1 MEESP
6 QPPVTGRVVRGI
18 DRLMVLAEELLAL
31 WFGEVSQDHQ
41 RIGGVFRRLCGHV
54 AQFTPVRGPQLVHR
68 TDQDADASGP
78 IQVIRPDDQ
87 LHRHHLD
94 SASIVFRGLFWLA
107 ELTKIQGAKWGANG
121 GRRQATQ
128 GDVLG

>member
-18 DRLMVLAEELLAL
+18 DRLVVLAEELLAL
-31 WFGEVSQDHQ
+31 WFGE
-41 RIGGVFRRLCGHV
+41 LCGHV
-54 AQFTPVRGPQLVHR
+54 AQLTPVRGPQLVHR
-68 TDQDADASGP
+68 TDQGTDASGP

-94 SASIVFRGLFWLA
+94 SAPIVFGWAIL
-107 ELTKIQGAKWGANG
+107 
-121 GRRQATQ
+121 
-128 GDVLG
+128 VS